1 MSRIEIMLPDVE
13 RRSPAITT
21 PPRHDAATMVV
32 ACGISSTTGVA
43 RVSRRPGS
51 SSGAYFAT
59 NWVNDELP
67 ISVKRLSLNPA
78 GRSLNDATRLPPK
91 QRSDRATL
99 LILVCCLHFPRSAQ
113 REPSTTGTDVT
124 GETYVNFVAMTRPSS
139 DESSRVTPVVR

>member
-1 MSRIEIMLPDVE
+1 I
-13 RRSPAITT
+13 
-21 PPRHDAATMVV
+21 
-32 ACGISSTTGVA
+32 
-43 RVSRRPGS
+43 
-51 SSGAYFAT
+51 
-59 NWVNDELP
+59 WVNDELP
-67 ISVKRLSLNPA
+67 MSVKRLSLNPA

-139 DESSRVTPVVR
+139 DESSRVTPVVRLSRFLHVLTVRISTMLIFSEVVNGETCPPTCEDPPRLVCAHARPDRVRRRRLGVR